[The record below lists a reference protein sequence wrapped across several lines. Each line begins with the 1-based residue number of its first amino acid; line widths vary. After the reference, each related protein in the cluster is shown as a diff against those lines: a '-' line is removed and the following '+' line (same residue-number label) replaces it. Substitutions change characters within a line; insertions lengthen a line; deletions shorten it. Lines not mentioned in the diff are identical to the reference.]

1 MTRYSIIRSQSRQR
15 GATLMVALIL
25 LAVMTLLGLAVLRS
39 TIMDER
45 MAGGMYGRSLAF
57 QSAEAGLRE
66 AENLI
71 ETDTS
76 LPASFPPTAG
86 TCNANGLCAAIDRA
100 ANPNAH
106 DLWVSGAT
114 WKTSVASVG
123 MAKPPKYIIEKMGKA
138 PTWYGCDKQSDPPA
152 TCFSDRYRI
161 TAISESDDG
170 SRVML
175 QSNYAILTP

>member
-1 MTRYSIIRSQSRQR
+1 MTRHSIIRSQSRQR

-71 ETDTS
+71 ETNTA
-76 LPASFPPTAG
+76 LPASFPTAAG
-86 TCNANGLCAAIDRA
+86 TCNANGLCAAIDRT
-100 ANPNAH
+100 ANPNAE

-114 WKTSVASVG
+114 WKTSAASVG
-123 MAKPPKYIIEKMGKA
+123 MAKPPQYIIEKMGEA
-138 PTWYGCDKQSDPPA
+138 PTWYGCDKAIPIAP
-152 TCFSDRYRI
+152 TCLSERYRI
-161 TAISESDDG
+161 TAVSQSDDG
-170 SRVML
+170 SRVLL
-175 QSNYAILTP
+175 QSNYAVVK